1 MTSGRPSA
9 YPAVMSVSAADVAAA
24 LRRRHPGLPSLKLH
38 KLLYYC
44 QGHHLATFG
53 RPLFDEAISAWD
65 LGPVVG
71 SLWRSERENG
81 PAGAARELGEAE
93 LNTVGYVISRYGAL
107 TGRDL
112 IHLTHSEDPW
122 RLADAGR
129 PAHTSV
135 RIELS
140 WIEQYFRAAGRD
152 DADEEMVLDA
162 AAVREWLQG
171 AGSNRDRAD
180 PTDDASELAQ
190 RVADLRARM
199 GPSG

>member
-1 MTSGRPSA
+1 MTDEGQSS
-9 YPAVMSVSAADVAAA
+9 YAVVMAVSVADVAAA
-24 LRRRHPGLPSLKLH
+24 LRLRHPGLPIVKLH

-53 RPLFDEAISAWD
+53 RPLFDDVISAWD

-71 SLWRSERENG
+71 SLWYAEKKNG
-81 PAGAARELGEAE
+81 PGGSPGGLGVAE
-93 LNTVGYVISRYGAL
+93 LNTIGYVISRYGAL

-135 RIELS
+135 RIEPS
-140 WIEQYFRAAGRD
+140 WIEQYFRAAERD
-152 DADEEMVLDA
+152 DSDDGIVLDA
-162 AAVREWLQG
+162 AAVREWLGG
-171 AGSNRDRAD
+171 AEQRGDAA
-180 PTDDASELAQ
+180 PTDDAAELS
-190 RVADLRARM
+190 RRITDLRARVRRN
-199 GPSG
+199 G